1 VEDSLNAT
9 RAAVE
14 EGIVP
19 GGGSSTRRQ
28 TCSHRILGAYPTFPR
43 SDDNK
48 DAVIASI
55 SLCPN
60 RGKSIDFVLIS
71 GQ

>member
-1 VEDSLNAT
+1 MGVR
-9 RAAVE
+9 RAAWNRSS
-14 EGIVP
+14 GALP
-19 GGGSSTRRQ
+19 AAMSSTRRQ

-60 RGKSIDFVLIS
+60 RGKSIDFVLIA